1 MDPASPP
8 FQGWERP
15 ARNFYRLP
23 HTWFATLT
31 RLRRAWQLR
40 SIANLIRLVEYI
52 IRWTWGEG
60 HFDRPIR
67 LTLDELEH
75 GKVIGRRNGLRL
87 RADAGCGI
95 SGSHLSEAIQL
106 AVDLGLI
113 TREVD
118 RRDPGRVRQFFAPR
132 LADHPSTPPLSPPE
146 RGGNGGVEPQ
156 LTIRNRSPHR
166 EAPFPGFPLPH
177 SNYFI
182 VPKAWVSL
190 MARTRSDTLILAMEY
205 LMRHC
210 WGWQARADEVHFL
223 TADEVAHGRQYA
235 DGTRYDD
242 GIGYSVERTRDALER
257 AVADGWLVVRERT
270 SHGGRPV
277 REYTLRRIGWP
288 MGEWQPPDQGQK
300 RLSDLSEGDADVLA
314 GGTDALAEDADTS
327 VEAKDLSEGDADV
340 WAPRTDIPTLLTNEA
355 GRPITKPPPPASDG
369 GGDGHN
375 QGAWTLPS
383 KGLTLRFTPLIGGPP
398 VEAPGRVWRAE
409 HGLGPDEVLLLS
421 EDGEGVIVVPVAEA
435 ARLLA
440 AGVDA
445 TCFGW
450 AADWWN
456 LDEET
461 RWELPEARARCEKA
475 RGQANAL
482 RRRREEWGDDDLV
495 RALARHDVA
504 PETAARWI
512 ARWGEERVGAW
523 LATLRRD
530 PRVKTV
536 AGLLLRKLQSGQTPP
551 AWMVD
556 RQRGRRA

>member
-1 MDPASPP
+1 MDPAPPP

-60 HFDRPIR
+60 HFDRPVR

-118 RRDPGRVRQFFAPR
+118 RRDPGRIRQFFAPR
-132 LADHPSTPPLSPPE
+132 LADPSPPSPSSPRIGE
-146 RGGNGGVEPQ
+146 RRRGEGGGE
-156 LTIRNRSPHR
+156 RSVPP
-166 EAPFPGFPLPH
+166 ASPFPGFPLPH

-182 VPKAWVSL
+182 VPKAWISL

-223 TADEVAHGRQYA
+223 TADEVARGRRHA

-277 REYTLRRIGWP
+277 REYTLRRLGWP
-288 MGEWQPPDQGQK
+288 PGEWQPPDRGQNQ
-300 RLSDLSEGDADVLA
+300 LSDVSEGDTDVSAAGTDASAEVTDISAGAKDPSA
-314 GGTDALAEDADTS
+314 GGTDTS
-327 VEAKDLSEGDADV
+327 P
-340 WAPRTDIPTLLTNEA
+340 PRTDVPTPPTNA
-355 GRPITKPPPPASDG
+355 AHRPPTAPPPPAPGG
-369 GGDGHN
+369 GGDG
-375 QGAWTLPS
+375 GDRG
-383 KGLTLRFTPLIGGPP
+383 GLTLRFTPPTGGPP
-398 VEAPGRVWRAE
+398 VEAHGRVRRAD
-409 HGLGPDEVLLLS
+409 GDLGPDEVLLAG
-421 EDGEGVIVVPVAEA
+421 EGGEGVIAVSVAEA

-440 AGVDA
+440 EGVDA
-445 TCFGW
+445 ACFGW

-456 LDEET
+456 LDEEA
-461 RWELPEARARCEKA
+461 RWEIPEARARCEKA
-475 RGQANAL
+475 REQASAL

-495 RALARHDVA
+495 RALARYDVA

-530 PRVKTV
+530 PRVETV

-551 AWMVD
+551 AWVVAP
-556 RQRGRRA
+556 RR

>member
-15 ARNFYRLP
+15 TRNFYRLP
-23 HTWFATLT
+23 HSWFTTLT

-60 HFDRPIR
+60 HFDRPVR

-132 LADHPSTPPLSPPE
+132 LADLSSPSASPPPTPEE
-146 RGGNGGVEPQ
+146 RRGLRGRE
-156 LTIRNRSPHR
+156 RSMSAA
-166 EAPFPGFPLPH
+166 APFPGFPLPH

-182 VPKAWVSL
+182 VPKAWISL

-223 TADEVAHGRQYA
+223 TADEVARGRQYA
-235 DGTRYDD
+235 DGTRYDE

-300 RLSDLSEGDADVLA
+300 RLSDVSEGDTDVSAEGADVS
-314 GGTDALAEDADTS
+314 AEDADIS
-327 VEAKDLSEGDADV
+327 AGAKDPSEGVKDTSS
-340 WAPRTDIPTLLTNEA
+340 PRTDIPTPPTNEA
-355 GRPITKPPPPASDG
+355 NHPIIKPPPPAPDG
-369 GGDGHN
+369 GGDGRD
-375 QGAWTLPS
+375 QEAW
-383 KGLTLRFTPLIGGPP
+383 TLRFTSLTGRSPA
-398 VEAPGRVWRAE
+398 EAHGRVGRA
-409 HGLGPDEVLLLS
+409 GRDLGPDEVLLAG
-421 EDGEGVIVVPVAEA
+421 EDGEGIIVVSVAEA

-440 AGVDA
+440 EGVDA
-445 TCFGW
+445 ACFGW

-461 RWELPEARARCEKA
+461 RWEMPEARARCERA
-475 RGQANAL
+475 RGLAHAL
-482 RRRREEWGDDDLV
+482 RRRREEWGDYDLV
-495 RALARHDVA
+495 RALARHNVA
-504 PETAARWI
+504 PETATRWI

-530 PRVKTV
+530 PRVETV

-551 AWMVD
+551 AWVVAP
-556 RQRGRRA
+556 RE